1 MGPNVQMPSVAEMFD
16 FERDESGAIRSMTLK
31 PEWAAL
37 FASLQ
42 QLTFNATRSGSTSA
56 RPSSTN
62 AIQRYPGQPFFD
74 QSLGIPVF
82 LKHAS
87 SNVWVDATGAPV

>member
-1 MGPNVQMPSVAEMFD
+1 MGPNVQMPSVAQMFD
-16 FERDESGAIRSMTLK
+16 FERDDSGAIRGMTLK

-37 FASLQ
+37 FASLT
-42 QLTFNATRSGSTSA
+42 QLSFNATRSGSTSV

-62 AIQRYPGQPFFD
+62 AIQRYPGMPFFD
-74 QSLGIPVF
+74 QQLGYPVF

-87 SNVWVDATGAPV
+87 SNVWVDATGTPV